1 MSCINPVFAS
11 AASLVPH
18 DFTAKT
24 LSWLAI
30 AIFIIAY
37 TFVILEDVIHL
48 RKSKP
53 VIVAAGLIWVI
64 VAISY
69 AGIGQT
75 DQVDAFLGHN
85 ILEYAYL
92 FLFLLVAMTYI
103 NTMENEAYLMRYE
116 AG

>member
-1 MSCINPVFAS
+1 M
-11 AASLVPH
+11 
-18 DFTAKT
+18 T

-30 AIFIIAY
+30 AIFVIAY

-53 VIVAAGLIWVI
+53 VIIAAGLIWVI

-69 AGIGQT
+69 AGIGQS

-103 NTMENEAYLMRYE
+103 NTMEERGVFDALR
-116 AG
+116 GWLICKGSP